1 MSILFK
7 ESNKFKFSFHL
18 FDFIK
23 YDSQFKKADKKE
35 KAIISAFRLASP
47 IELNEET
54 EIIYKNYLSQNVEYT
69 AIFATEK
76 NEEKVLKYIIDNFEL
91 SSEYC
96 AFLYEKSA
104 KNGFLN
110 LQQILSQKK
119 KNSGF
124 DEINFLYEEILGGSL

>member
-1 MSILFK
+1 MKYQLILDT
-7 ESNKFKFSFHL
+7 SS
-18 FDFIK
+18 K
-23 YDSQFKKADKKE
+23 YLVVAV
-35 KAIISAFRLASP
+35 A
-47 IELNEET
+47 
-54 EIIYKNYLSQNVEYT
+54 
-69 AIFATEK
+69 

-124 DEINFLYEEILGGSL
+124 DEINFLYEEILGGSLWT

>member
-1 MSILFK
+1 M
-7 ESNKFKFSFHL
+7 
-18 FDFIK
+18 
-23 YDSQFKKADKKE
+23 
-35 KAIISAFRLASP
+35 P
-47 IELNEET
+47 INT
-54 EIIYKNYLSQNVEYT
+54 FT
-69 AIFATEK
+69 TTEK

-124 DEINFLYEEILGGSL
+124 DEINFLYEEILGGSLWT